1 MRAVD
6 APARL
11 KSLDA
16 FRGLTVA
23 SMLIVNNPGSW
34 SAIYPPLGHAEW
46 HGWTPTDL
54 IFPFFLFIV
63 GVTTHISIQAGR
75 ERSADDERIIE
86 RILKRG
92 AVIFLCGLAL
102 NAFPFYW
109 WGNIA
114 GNPDPTLLERIA
126 WRFDHLRIPGVLQ
139 RIGIVYVVAALTT
152 LKTTTRQRAVIT
164 ASLLLAYWFVMTR
177 IPVPGSGATGL
188 LALQEGSKTM
198 AGWVDRLIIG
208 EKHLWSSTKT
218 WDPEGILSTLPA
230 IATAL
235 FGVFA
240 GEGITTETK
249 TLPRRILT
257 LYAFGVLGLVGG
269 TTWGLVFPIN
279 KSLWTSSY
287 AVFTAGFA
295 AVALATCMWT
305 IDVLKWSWWTKP
317 FFIFGVNPLIAFVGS
332 GVMARLLSIIK
343 LDVNGQPM
351 SLQRVSY
358 EWFYA
363 PWFIPSVASLLW
375 GLTFVAIWYGMLAW
389 LYRRGII
396 LKA

>member
-1 MRAVD
+1 MLIHR
-6 APARL
+6 PRL
-11 KSLDA
+11 LSLDV
-16 FRGLTVA
+16 FRGITVA
-23 SMLIVNNPGSW
+23 AMLLVNNPGSW
-34 SAIYPPLGHAEW
+34 TAVYAPLEHAEW

-63 GVTTHISIQAGR
+63 GVTTHISIRAAR
-75 ERSADDERIIE
+75 ERSADDERLVE

-92 AVIFLCGLAL
+92 VVIFLCGLAL

-109 WGNIA
+109 WGKIP
-114 GNPDPTLLERIA
+114 GNLDPTMFERVL
-126 WRFDHLRIPGVLQ
+126 WRFDHLRVMGVLQ
-139 RIGIVYVVAALTT
+139 RIGIVYLVAALIT
-152 LKTTTRQRAVIT
+152 LKTNWKQRAVVT
-164 ASLLLAYWFVMTR
+164 AALLLSYWFVMMR
-177 IPVPGSGATGL
+177 IPVPGTGATGL
-188 LALQEGSKTM
+188 LAIQDGTNTM
-198 AGWVDRLIIG
+198 AGWIDRLLIG
-208 EKHLWSSTKT
+208 EKHIWSSTKT
-218 WDPEGILSTLPA
+218 WDPEGVLSTLPA

-240 GEGITTETK
+240 GEGITSEAR
-249 TLPRRILT
+249 TLPRRILS
-257 LYAFGVLGLVGG
+257 LYGFGVAGLIGG
-269 TTWGLVFPIN
+269 IAWGLLFPIN

-287 AVFTAGFA
+287 ALFTAGFA
-295 AVALATCMWT
+295 AVALATCMCT

-343 LDVNGQPM
+343 LDMNGQPM

-358 EWFYA
+358 EWVYA
-363 PWFIPSVASLLW
+363 PWFIPEVASLLW
-375 GLTFVAIWYGMLAW
+375 ALTFVAIWFGILAW